1 MKRLSIIKG
10 SGLLAVL
17 CLVSACASKPSTKA
31 PAGRLLIGGQ
41 SIDALIPAAERNR
54 IDTTFQP
61 GYRGSILIAQAMG
74 AEIAWRQRLAVDAS
88 NVYMARPG
96 DRRTKLAGW
105 LVVRRDGAAEVL
117 FIAEHD
123 HRADVV
129 AVARSTGPT
138 SKPSLHTLAS
148 PRALDNGEKALWKA
162 RKLAFTAKI
171 APCSSRYHPVVIPV
185 VAAGKKQLYVY
196 LLPLAPAGT
205 MMLGGYYRIKI
216 NADGTKILDTHRYTR
231 SCLRM
236 HGNPKAVGIAVTEN
250 ESPTPTPPQVYA
262 NLRYGLPIYV
272 TTSKND
278 RQWEIQKGRITPLK
292 KPVNP

>member
-10 SGLLAVL
+10 SGLVAIL
-17 CLVSACASKPSTKA
+17 CLVAACASKPAANA
-31 PAGRLLIGGQ
+31 PASRLLIGGQ

-54 IDTTFQP
+54 IDTAIQP

-74 AEIAWRQRLAVDAS
+74 TEIAWRQRLAVDAS
-88 NVYMARPG
+88 DVYMAQAE
-96 DRRTKLAGW
+96 DRRAKLAGW
-105 LVVRRDGAAEVL
+105 LVVRTKGTPEVL
-117 FIAEHD
+117 FISEHG
-123 HRADVV
+123 HKPSIV
-129 AVARSTGPT
+129 AVARSTGRK
-138 SKPSLHTLAS
+138 SKPRLQTLAS
-148 PRALDNGEKALWKA
+148 PRALDGSEMAMWKA

-171 APCSSRYHPVVIPV
+171 TPCSSRYHPVVIPV

-216 NADGTKILDTHRYTR
+216 NAAGTKILDTHGYTR
-231 SCLRM
+231 ACLKM

-250 ESPTPTPPQVYA
+250 ESPTPTAPQVYA
-262 NLRYGLPIYV
+262 NLRYGLPVYV
-272 TTSKND
+272 TTSKNN
-278 RQWEIQKGRITPLK
+278 RQWAIRKGKIAPLK